1 MATQPKPR
9 LSSGELESLL
19 AVTRRLAAPF
29 QLSAMLAEVTAAACR
44 VLHAERASVW
54 LLDPAANEL
63 VLEIA
68 SDVDHI
74 RIPLGQGLSGTC
86 ARDRAPINVPDCYA
100 DPRFDPSVDRR
111 TGFHTRC
118 SLTLPLL
125 DHQGALVGVM
135 QVLNKLPGGSFGAA
149 DLALAEALAAQCAVA
164 LSRARMTAQLIAAER
179 VNQQLDLARVV
190 QRSALPHALPQPAGY
205 ELHAVCLPAAQ
216 TGGDTY
222 DLALLHGALLVMLA
236 DAAGHGMAPALSVMQ
251 MQAMQRMAFRMGAPL
266 ETVFRNVN
274 DQLAEILPDG
284 HFVTAFIGLLDLST
298 HRLQFLSGGQSPIL
312 HYVAADDAFVAH
324 KATNFPMGAM
334 PLTRLCTPLGAVL
347 APGDMLVLLSD
358 GIYEYEDAAGAQFG
372 RARVEQALR
381 AHRALPPAE
390 LCMRLLETVQSFAAG
405 ASQEDDIT
413 MVMIRR
419 KASA

>member
-74 RIPLGQGLSGTC
+74 RIPLGHGLSGTC
-86 ARDRAPINVPDCYA
+86 ARDRAAINVPDCYA

-125 DHQGALVGVM
+125 DHEGALVGVM

-164 LSRARMTAQLIAAER
+164 LSRARMTAKLIAAER

-190 QRSALPHALPQPAGY
+190 QRSALPRALPQPDGY

-266 ETVFRNVN
+266 ETVFRSVN

-312 HYVAADDAFVAH
+312 HYVAANDVFVAH
-324 KATNFPMGAM
+324 KATSFPMGAM
-334 PLTRLCTPLGAVL
+334 PLTRPCTPLGAAL

-381 AHRALPPAE
+381 EHRALPPADM
-390 LCMRLLETVQSFAAG
+390 CARLLDEVQSFAAG

-413 MVMIRR
+413 MVLIRR